1 MRNLLLVLLCLSL
14 FASAQKK
21 ESKKSEPAKPAA
33 AQPTAEDDS
42 DLKGLTWRQVGPFR
56 GGRVLAVSGVVGEP
70 LTFYFGGVGGG
81 VWKTTDAG
89 NNWTPLTDKEKF
101 SSVGAIEVAPSDPN
115 TIYVGTG
122 ESCWRG
128 NIIAG
133 DGVYKSTDAGK
144 TWQNV
149 GLKDTLHIAR
159 IVIDPKDPNKVFVAA
174 MGHAY
179 GPNAERGIFRSLDG
193 GKTWD
198 KVLYKDENTG
208 AIDLSMDPNNS
219 SILFA
224 ALYQAKRLPWD
235 AISGGPGSGLYR
247 SADGGATWKKI
258 DDKNL
263 PPYPWGRVGVSVSA
277 DSNRIYAQIEAANK
291 GGLYR
296 SDDGGT
302 KWQLIND
309 DRRFQQRAWY
319 YTHVFADPKNADT
332 VYSLNTAMAKS
343 TDGGKTFK
351 TINAP
356 HGDMHGLWIDPTAPQ
371 RMIESNDGGATVT
384 LNGGQTWTTL
394 ENQPTAQFY
403 HVITDQQ
410 VPYRIYGAQQDN
422 SSISIVSRAPG
433 GIGRTDW
440 NPVGGCESGYIAP
453 SADGSIVYSGCYG
466 GHITRWDRKLEDGQE
481 VTAWPLNPLG
491 AGAADLKYRWQWTAP
506 IVISPH
512 DPNVVY
518 HTANKVLK
526 TTNGGMSWQE
536 ISPDLTRNDKSKQ
549 QSAGGPITKDNTSV
563 EYYDTIFAFAESPA
577 QKGVLWAGSD
587 DGLIHVSRDDGKSW
601 QNITPKNLPEWS
613 LISLIDPSRTDAGT
627 AYVALDRHQLDD
639 FSPIILKT
647 TDFGANWSRVEGDL
661 PKDATVR
668 GVRMD
673 PVRKGLLF
681 AATEKGVYYSTNDGG
696 HWRSLQR
703 NLPMSS
709 MRDLAIHDDDLIVAT
724 HGRSFWVLDDISPLR
739 QEAAAADSF
748 HLFQPASSYR
758 MLGGGGRPQP
768 NVGTNPPG
776 GAVIYY
782 SLKTSLEPPKKEE
795 KKEGASQG
803 TASAVPPTTSKNESS
818 RAQATKPAAAG
829 AGAAVEGSSSSQMK
843 PGTAGEEAK
852 SEKAT
857 TPPPATPRLKLEILD
872 SSGKVIR
879 TYPDPNAAQSQEAD
893 QGGPPNR
900 DALPAEAGL
909 NRFAWDMRYSSAAN
923 VPGAIL
929 WGGGTQGPIALPG
942 KYEARLTLDG
952 KSQSQPFEI
961 KPVPDSK
968 ATAADLQKQFELLTK
983 IESKV
988 GEAHQTVN
996 QIRDARA
1003 QLNAF
1008 TKRLADAKDPR
1019 EKEFKDAAKK
1029 LDTEMTAIEEALV
1042 QTKSKSGQ
1050 DPLNYGLKL
1059 NNQMA
1064 ALGGE
1069 IDGFDAAPTEQ
1080 SYAVYNFL
1088 APQIDAQV
1096 EKWKQLVVGDLKAFN
1111 DSAKQKDVPVILLKK

>member
-14 FASAQKK
+14 FASAQKAQKK
-21 ESKKSEPAKPAA
+21 ETKKPEPAKPAA
-33 AQPTAEDDS
+33 STPEDDS

-56 GGRVLAVSGVVGEP
+56 GGRSLAVSGVVGDP
-70 LTFYFGGVGGG
+70 LTYYFGGVGGG

-89 NNWTPLTDKEKF
+89 SNWTPLTDKEKF
-101 SSVGAIEVAPSDPN
+101 SSVGAIAVAPSDAN

-122 ESCWRG
+122 EGCWRG

-144 TWQNV
+144 TWQNM

-159 IVIDPKDPNKVFVAA
+159 ILVDPKDANKVFVAA
-174 MGHAY
+174 LGHAY
-179 GPNAERGIFRSLDG
+179 GPNTERGLFRSVDG

-208 AIDLSMDPNNS
+208 AVDISIDPNNS
-219 SILFA
+219 SIIFA

-235 AISGGPGSGLYR
+235 SISGGPGSGLYR
-247 SADGGATWKKI
+247 SADGGATWKKVE
-258 DDKNL
+258 DKNL
-263 PPYPWGRVGVSVSA
+263 PPYPWGKVGVSVSA

-319 YTHVFADPKNADT
+319 YTHIFADPKSPDT
-332 VYSLNTAMAKS
+332 LYSLNVQMSKS
-343 TDGGKTFK
+343 TDAGKTWK
-351 TINAP
+351 QISAP
-356 HGDMHGLWIDPTAPQ
+356 HGDTHGLWIDPTAPQ
-371 RMIESNDGGATVT
+371 RMIEANDGGATVT
-384 LNGGQTWTTL
+384 LNGGQTWSSL
-394 ENQPTAQFY
+394 DNQPTAQFY

-422 SSISIVSRAPG
+422 STVSIPSRARG
-433 GIGRTDW
+433 SIDRTDW
-440 NPVGGCESGYIAP
+440 YTVGGCESGYIAP
-453 SADGSIVYSGCYG
+453 APDGSIVYSGCYG
-466 GHITRWDRKLEDGQE
+466 GHITRYDRKLDDGQE

-506 IVISPH
+506 IVLSPH
-512 DPNVVY
+512 DPNVLY

-526 TTNGGMSWQE
+526 STNGGMSWQE

-577 QKGVLWAGSD
+577 QKDVLWAGSD
-587 DGLIHVSRDDGKSW
+587 DGLIHISRDGSKSW
-601 QNITPKNLPEWS
+601 QNVTPKNLPEWS
-613 LISLIDPSRTDAGT
+613 LISLIDPSKSEAGT
-627 AYVALDRHQLDD
+627 AYIAVDRHQLDD

-647 TDFGANWSRVEGDL
+647 TDFGATWSRVEGDL

-668 GVRMD
+668 AVRMD

-709 MRDLAIHDDDLIVAT
+709 MRDLVIHDNDLIVAT
-724 HGRSFWVLDDISPLR
+724 HGRGFWVLDDISPLR
-739 QEAAAADSF
+739 QMSGDATASRVVIPSAQREESAPTHDSQLTTQDSF
-748 HLFQPASSYR
+748 RLFQPSNPYR
-758 MLGGGGRPQP
+758 ILGGGGRPQP
-768 NVGTNPPG
+768 NVGTNPPA
-776 GAVIYY
+776 GAIIYY
-782 SLKTSLEPPKKEE
+782 SLKTSLEPAKKEE
-795 KKEGASQG
+795 KKEGA
-803 TASAVPPTTSKNESS
+803 AE
-818 RAQATKPAAAG
+818 AAAKSTP
-829 AGAAVEGSSSSQMK
+829 EQEPK
-843 PGTAGEEAK
+843 PSTAGEETK
-852 SEKAT
+852 SETAAK
-857 TPPPATPRLKLEILD
+857 PAPAQPRLKLEILD
-872 SSGKVIR
+872 ASGKVIR
-879 TYPDPNAAQSQEAD
+879 TYPDPNAPAPEGEGAT
-893 QGGPPNR
+893 R
-900 DALPAEAGL
+900 EALPAEAGL
-909 NRFAWDMRYSSAAN
+909 NRFAWDMRYANATN

-929 WGGGTQGPIALPG
+929 WGGGTQGPVALSG
-942 KYEARLTLDG
+942 KYEARLTLDS
-952 KSQSQPFEI
+952 KSQTQSFEV
-961 KPVPDSK
+961 KPLPDSK
-968 ATAADLQKQFELLTK
+968 ITVADLQKQFDLLAK
-983 IESKV
+983 IQAKV
-988 GEAHQTVN
+988 GAAHETVN

-1029 LDTEMTAIEEALV
+1029 IDAQMTAIEEALI

-1080 SYAVYNFL
+1080 SYAVYEFL

-1096 EKWKQLVVGDLKAFN
+1096 EKWKQLVAGDLKAFN